1 MERHELDPIS
11 LIFGILFLGL
21 ASTALFDN
29 IDLTPFEARWV
40 WPVLLIVA
48 GAVVLVSSF
57 GRSEPTVETVESG
70 ALGGFEDDES
80 I

>member
-1 MERHELDPIS
+1 MERHDLDPVS
-11 LIFGILFLGL
+11 LIFGIVFLGL

-29 IDLTPFEARWV
+29 LDLTFFEARWI

-48 GAVVLVSSF
+48 GALILVSSIH
-57 GRSEPTVETVESG
+57 RVQPESSITQPSP
-70 ALGGFEDDES
+70 ASLLEDDES

>member
-1 MERHELDPIS
+1 MERHDLDPVS

-40 WPVLLIVA
+40 WPALLIVA
-48 GAVVLVSSF
+48 GALVLVSSIN
-57 GRSEPTVETVESG
+57 RSG
-70 ALGGFEDDES
+70 AEPASTELGATPPADDVDT